1 MSECNSSA
9 ETRRSFKGEWLT
21 RVMDTNAALA
31 AAGDPRALKGSE
43 GTVLMA
49 VAASTND
56 LTLGDAWP
64 SVETIAARAG
74 ISVRMAKKALARL
87 RDAGWL
93 RVTRLGGLKGQP
105 RSTTAYAMAYPDV
118 ASSATST
125 PPTGEPQ
132 FTGTGTGEPQFTG
145 TGEPQFTGTG
155 EPQFTRNGSL
165 EMGPLKWVLENASDA
180 PPRRTPSIAD
190 ATEGATRALF
200 DSDRDSNSAQT
211 DDVIDAEVIDEPP
224 TAATA
229 PAAHAA
235 IPDPTHVV
243 IQAKELAEYA
253 ARQLRSHG
261 SLKAICSRKTPNAFA
276 ELLNL
281 GARNEQIR
289 FAIDYAIE
297 HRYWS
302 GRVTTPED
310 ITRNYDRIV
319 ADIRADMIQRNTP
332 TRGESIADKNA
343 RLLAAA
349 AAADRQETPA

>member
-1 MSECNSSA
+1 MSEFNS
-9 ETRRSFKGEWLT
+9 REWL
-21 RVMDTNAALA
+21 DALA
-31 AAGDPRALKGSE
+31 G
-43 GTVLMA
+43 A
-49 VAASTND
+49 VD
-56 LTLGDAWP
+56 LTLRETRVLLAMSRYASWETGRGCRP
-64 SVETIAARAG
+64 SVKTIAEWTG
-74 ISVRMAKKALARL
+74 IDIRRLKGADGAVESLVRK
-87 RDAGWL
+87 GWL
-93 RVTRLGGLKGQP
+93 VRVADAAQHRPAEYRLSVGCARPRPEVAGLATSDRAPG
-105 RSTTAYAMAYPDV
+105 V
-118 ASSATST
+118 ASSATPESAGTT
-125 PPTGEPQ
+125 PEVADSATPGDCTEVAGLAPRGGR
-132 FTGTGTGEPQFTG
+132 FGTPEVA
-145 TGEPQFTGTG
+145 
-155 EPQFTRNGSL
+155 GSAHQRW
-165 EMGPLKWVLENASDA
+165 PVR
-180 PPRRTPSIAD
+180 PPERSLNVYRTELG
-190 ATEGATRALF
+190 TEGERASAPATTPTLPIP
-200 DSDRDSNSAQT
+200 DSP

-224 TAATA
+224 AA
-229 PAAHAA
+229 PAAPAA
-235 IPDPTHVV
+235 IPDPTSVV

-310 ITRNYDRIV
+310 ITRYYDRIV

>member
-1 MSECNSSA
+1 MSEFNS
-9 ETRRSFKGEWLT
+9 REWL
-21 RVMDTNAALA
+21 DAF
-31 AAGDPRALKGSE
+31 AG
-43 GTVLMA
+43 A
-49 VAASTND
+49 VD
-56 LTLGDAWP
+56 LTLRETRVLLAMSRYASWETGRGCRP
-64 SVETIAARAG
+64 SVKTIAEWTG
-74 ISVRMAKKALARL
+74 IGIRRLKGADGAVESLVRK
-87 RDAGWL
+87 GWL
-93 RVTRLGGLKGQP
+93 VRVADAAQHRPAEYRLSIGQARP
-105 RSTTAYAMAYPDV
+105 RPEV
-118 ASSATST
+118 AGSATS
-125 PPTGEPQ
+125 
-132 FTGTGTGEPQFTG
+132 
-145 TGEPQFTGTG
+145 
-155 EPQFTRNGSL
+155 
-165 EMGPLKWVLENASDA
+165 D
-180 PPRRTPSIAD
+180 RTPEVAGSATSESAGATPGVAEPATPGD
-190 ATEGATRALF
+190 CTEVAGLAPRGGRFGTPEVAGLARQRWPVRPPERSLNGYRTDLGTEGVRASAPATPATLPIP
-200 DSDRDSNSAQT
+200 DSPDDEAA
-211 DDVIDAEVIDEPP
+211 DVIDAEVIDEPP
-224 TAATA
+224 AA
-229 PAAHAA
+229 PAAPAV
-235 IPDPTHVV
+235 IPDPASVI

-289 FAIDYAIE
+289 FAIDYAIV

>member
-1 MSECNSSA
+1 MRASA
-9 ETRRSFKGEWLT
+9 PATP
-21 RVMDTNAALA
+21 A
-31 AAGDPRALKGSE
+31 
-43 GTVLMA
+43 
-49 VAASTND
+49 
-56 LTLGDAWP
+56 TLP
-64 SVETIAARAG
+64 I
-74 ISVRMAKKALARL
+74 
-87 RDAGWL
+87 
-93 RVTRLGGLKGQP
+93 
-105 RSTTAYAMAYPDV
+105 PD
-118 ASSATST
+118 S
-125 PPTGEPQ
+125 PDDE
-132 FTGTGTGEPQFTG
+132 
-145 TGEPQFTGTG
+145 
-155 EPQFTRNGSL
+155 
-165 EMGPLKWVLENASDA
+165 
-180 PPRRTPSIAD
+180 
-190 ATEGATRALF
+190 
-200 DSDRDSNSAQT
+200 DS
-211 DDVIDAEVIDEPP
+211 DVIDAEVIDEPP
-224 TAATA
+224 AA
-229 PAAHAA
+229 PAAPAA
-235 IPDPTHVV
+235 IPDPVSVV

-289 FAIDYAIE
+289 FAIDYAIG